1 MRVVLFSI
9 IGICIIGITAST
21 LVVSA
26 QSQYD
31 IPLWVKNVAG
41 FWANDEITDNE
52 FGEGLTF
59 LIDNEIIS
67 VPKITELEKEIAQ
80 MEAEKKTLL
89 SMNYQLKQENA
100 KLKQTTSD
108 IRESTLKSNLD
119 SLAEQNPHIKS
130 MMNGKVNFYFEP
142 VPSYAGPGVKDAVK
156 LLADYLDNKSTW
168 NQVTNPN
175 ESDITVDWV
184 KDYGSHTLGEA
195 VFKSYIRIGLGQT
208 TCFESYNN
216 AADKQGPGEWA
227 PFDNITVYR
236 ILLHELGHS
245 MGYGHSLDPNNIMYS
260 TMSPKLAKIWSQGVL
275 MDGSGGSSI
284 PGNWQFEFCKAG
296 NYSYTI
302 TKPQQM
308 QDGINTFD
316 VVVVEPGKTFQNYAV
331 QHEAKYY
338 PSCSIEN
345 VESVS
350 KSCNVPKGATLF
362 VISKNPQMFSV
373 EIYDAS
379 EHPDV
384 DLEWDDNAFQY
395 SDELLDI
402 VRKFG

>member
-1 MRVVLFSI
+1 MKVILLSI

-31 IPLWVKNVAG
+31 IPSWIKNVAG

-108 IRESTLKSNLD
+108 ISTSSTKSNLD
-119 SLAEQNPHIKS
+119 LLAKQHPHIKS
-130 MMNGKVNFYFEP
+130 MMNGKVNFYIAP

-156 LLADYLDNKSTW
+156 QIADFLDSKSTW

-175 ESDITVDWV
+175 DSDIMVDWV

-195 VFKSYIRIGLGQT
+195 IFKSYIKIGLGKT
-208 TCFESYNN
+208 TCFSSWNGHGET
-216 AADKQGPGEWA
+216 DGPGEWTA
-227 PFDNITVYR
+227 FDNVTVYR
-236 ILLHELGHS
+236 ILWHELGHS
-245 MGYGHSLDPNNIMYS
+245 MGYGHSSDPNNIMYP
-260 TMSPKLAKIWSQGVL
+260 TTSPKLAKVWGH
-275 MDGSGGSSI
+275 GGILDADIRSSI
-284 PGNWQFEFCKAG
+284 PGYWEFNFCEAG
-296 NYSYTI
+296 NYSYTLKI
-302 TKPQQM
+302 PEQL
-308 QDGINTFD
+308 QDASTFD
-316 VVVVEPGKTFQNYAV
+316 VVVVPPGTSFQQYAV
-331 QHEAKYY
+331 YHEATYY
-338 PSCSIEN
+338 PSCSIED
-345 VESVS
+345 VKSIT
-350 KSCNVPKGATLF
+350 KSCNVPKGAKLF
-362 VISKNPQMFSV
+362 LISKYPIIFNVS
-373 EIYDAS
+373 IYDIT
-379 EHPDV
+379 EHPDI
-384 DLEWDDNAFQY
+384 DLEWDKNAFQY
-395 SDELLDI
+395 SDEFLDI